1 MAKQI
6 SLGRGLSS
14 VLFWSLVSAAFIG
27 PGTVTTAARAGADF
41 QLTLLW
47 ALLFSTLATILLQ
60 EAAARASIASR
71 KKLGEIIAL
80 KYPDEVGENI
90 SLLLFLAVSFGCAAY
105 QAGNLLGAMSGILL
119 LTNWHPKLVLLL
131 IGLSCASILWVG
143 NIKFIA
149 RILGIVVAVMGI
161 LFIYVATQTDNYFYN
176 VLEAAIVPSF
186 PQNSALLI
194 VSLIGTTIVPYN
206 LFLAMGISSQEQSI
220 AEMRWGVAIAVLFGG
235 IISMCILVVGTSVTG
250 EFSFENLANAIAKQS
265 ANWTAVFFAFG
276 LFSAGLSSAI
286 TAPLAAAITA
296 QSLFQKP
303 FHKAGKSAPDWS
315 PRSLYFRLVWG
326 VVLMIGL
333 LFSLFDVQPIPAII
347 LAQAI
352 NGILLPIVAIFLLL
366 VVNDIRLFPD
376 GYTNT
381 FMVNLLMLMV
391 VGIACFLGLYNLYK
405 ALASIIA
412 IPLNN
417 HQVITGVSLATFS
430 ILTWVIWRIFI
441 SKR

>member
-1 MAKQI
+1 MAKQV
-6 SLGRGLSS
+6 SLGQGVSS

-71 KKLGEIIAL
+71 KRLGEIIAL
-80 KYPDEVGENI
+80 KYPNEIGENA

-119 LTNWHPKLVLLL
+119 LTSWHPKLVLLL
-131 IGLSCASILWVG
+131 IGLFCASMLWVG

-149 RILGIVVAVMGI
+149 RTLGIVVALMGV
-161 LFIYVATQTDNYFYN
+161 LFVYVAMQTDNYFYN
-176 VLEAAIVPSF
+176 VLEASIIPSF
-186 PQNSALLI
+186 PPNSALLI
-194 VSLIGTTIVPYN
+194 ISLIGTTIVPYN
-206 LFLAMGISSQEQSI
+206 LFLAMGISQGQSI
-220 AEMRWGVAIAVLFGG
+220 SEMRWGVGIAVLFGG
-235 IISMCILVVGTSVTG
+235 IISMCILIVGTSVND
-250 EFSFENLANAIAKQS
+250 EFSFENLATAIAGQS
-265 ANWTAVFFAFG
+265 AQWAAYFFAFG
-276 LFSAGLSSAI
+276 LFAAGLSSAI

-296 QSLFQKP
+296 QTLFQKSGLP
-303 FHKAGKSAPDWS
+303 NAQEWS
-315 PRSLYFRLVWG
+315 SKGLYFRLVWG
-326 VVLMIGL
+326 VVLIIGL

-352 NGILLPIVAIFLLL
+352 NGVLLPIVAIFLLL

-381 FMVNLLMLMV
+381 FTVNLLMLIV
-391 VGIACFLGLYNLYK
+391 VGVACFLGLYNLYK

-412 IPLNN
+412 SPLTT
-417 HQVITGVSLATFS
+417 HQVVVSISIATFA
-430 ILTWVIWRIFI
+430 ILAWVIWRIFV
-441 SKR
+441 SRR